1 MALALNID
9 ATGIDAATK
18 KAKAGLDSV
27 IASARGTEAALKK
40 AGGGAEE
47 LKRKFDPAYAAA
59 VKLGNEMDDLDRA
72 LKLGAINAKQYGAEI
87 GRMGSAT
94 GAASGRF
101 GKLGNSLQNVGYQV
115 GDFAVQVGAGT
126 SAAQALGQQ
135 LPQLLQGFGLLGVG
149 LSVVAAVGI
158 PLAAA
163 FWGADGGAKSLTS
176 AVDDLAT
183 ATERY
188 RSSAE
193 ASIAPMSSMIERYG
207 SMAREAKVA
216 LSAIAGADQAA
227 AIQSMNTTIASMSA
241 EFMQA
246 TTARDALMS
255 GRKGA
260 KLELATEFDLAR
272 SASIALADSFEALVD
287 ANGPREIADAALHV
301 VNALDSARDSAGQ
314 LPPELEAAYGT
325 LAAMSEQASSIVG
338 TTDLITRSTFDWSD
352 ALGSASDAAASVVA
366 NAPGGGW
373 LSGAIGDAVALGS
386 SLWDAAAAAAAVAAR
401 PVMNGPMNTG
411 SADWAK
417 NGLGFTKPGSD
428 LVYTPPKVR
437 TGGGG
442 GGRKSAGGGGGGIS
456 ETEKASNAY
465 DSLIAS
471 LDPAERATQ
480 DLAKAQETVNAA
492 LKVGAI
498 SADEAANA
506 MKLAGEKYS
515 VAGDMWGEFQN
526 AGGNALDRLI
536 DGTATLGEALKDM
549 VKEMV
554 IAIAKKKL
562 LASVEGGSAGD
573 SLGGLIFRGLTG
585 GFAGLFDGGGTIG
598 AGKTGIVGEHGP
610 EMVTAKSSGAVVTSR
625 VDTARQL
632 GRQSGGG
639 VVMGEI
645 KVSVDDKGAI
655 QAYVQRMGIQ
665 AAGAAVSQVRRNMQ
679 GWGKEIQAYGV

>member
-1 MALALNID
+1 MALVLAIDPTRIISGAAQAKAALSGVKSE
-9 ATGIDAATK
+9 AAKVEAATN
-18 KAKAGLDSV
+18 
-27 IASARGTEAALKK
+27 
-40 AGGGAEE
+40 
-47 LKRKFDPAYAAA
+47 
-59 VKLGNEMDDLDRA
+59 KL
-72 LKLGAINAKQYGAEI
+72 
-87 GRMGSAT
+87 GSAT
-94 GAASGRF
+94 DSLGGATGRVSGF
-101 GKLGNSLQNVGYQV
+101 LGKFKGQMQSAGYQV

-135 LPQLLQGFGLLGVG
+135 LPQLLGSFGAVG
-149 LSVVAAVGI
+149 AIMGAVAAIGI

-163 FWGADGGAKSLTS
+163 FYNSAGGAKSLSGATDEATDKLDAFRA
-176 AVDDLAT
+176 AVDNANISGAELTQTYGAAALAVASAFDQIAAQKSQEAQRAIDGVSASLDELFSVSGRGGRGRTISNMFDLGVMSLASEEARNLT
-183 ATERY
+183 AEF
-188 RSSAE
+188 SAQQD
-193 ASIAPMSSMIERYG
+193 I
-207 SMAREAKVA
+207 
-216 LSAIAGADQAA
+216 LAGADGNLRLQ
-227 AIQSMNTTIASMSA
+227 
-241 EFMQA
+241 
-246 TTARDALMS
+246 
-255 GRKGA
+255 
-260 KLELATEFDLAR
+260 
-272 SASIALADSFEALVD
+272 
-287 ANGPREIADAALHV
+287 
-301 VNALDSARDSAGQ
+301 LD
-314 LPPELEAAYGT
+314 T
-325 LAAMSEQASSIVG
+325 LAAMYQ
-338 TTDLITRSTFDWSD
+338 TTIDL
-352 ALGSASDAAASVVA
+352 A
-366 NAPGGGW
+366 NATGGVSEAEQGVIDGIGTAID
-373 LSGAIGDAVALGS
+373 LVSQQIALTGEIEGATWSIEGAAN
-386 SLWDAAAAAAAVAAR
+386 AAAAAMGNIGAAAASSYGAVAALASKAWEAASAKVAAAQGNTYAIR
-401 PVMNGPMNTG
+401 DAQNAGMKGRGQPAVNYSMPSDWNKPVRGG
-411 SADWAK
+411 
-417 NGLGFTKPGSD
+417 
-428 LVYTPPKVR
+428 
-437 TGGGG
+437 GGGG
-442 GGRKSAGGGGGGIS
+442 GGRKSAGGGGIS
-456 ETEKASNAY
+456 EAEKASNAY

-585 GFAGLFDGGGTIG
+585 GFAGLFDSGGTIG
-598 AGKTGIVGEHGP
+598 AGKTGIVGERGP

-645 KVSVDDKGAI
+645 KVSVADDGKI

-665 AAGAAVSQVRRNMQ
+665 AAGAAVSQVKGSLQ
-679 GWGKEIQAYGV
+679 GWSTQLRTDGALV